1 MVMPEPAPA
10 RQLEILL
17 AEDNEFDVHVTV
29 AAFRDARVPNRLH
42 CVTDGEAVLA
52 FLKHTGEHSQAP
64 RPDLIL
70 LDLNLPKM
78 DGFQVLETIKAD
90 PDLKNIPVVVVSGN
104 IHEGDIKR
112 AYELQASS
120 FLMKPREVD
129 EYFASIRSLKELWF
143 HAASVA
149 PKPDSPA

>member
-1 MVMPEPAPA
+1 MADPAPA
-10 RQLEILL
+10 RRLDILL

-42 CVTDGEAVLA
+42 CVTDGEAAIA
-52 FLKHTGEHSQAP
+52 FLKRTGEHTQAP
-64 RPDLIL
+64 RPDLVL
-70 LDLNLPKM
+70 LDVHLPKM
-78 DGFQVLETIKAD
+78 DGFQVLEAIKAD
-90 PDLKNIPVVVVSGN
+90 PELKNIPVVVVSGD

-120 FLMKPREVD
+120 FLMKPQEVD
-129 EYFASIRSLKELWF
+129 EYFAAIRSLKELWF

-149 PKPDSPA
+149 PKADSPA

>member
-1 MVMPEPAPA
+1 MPELDPD

-42 CVTDGEAVLA
+42 CVPDGEAVIA
-52 FLKHTGEHSQAP
+52 FLHHTGEYSQAP

-78 DGFQVLETIKAD
+78 DGLHVLETIKAD
-90 PDLKNIPVVVVSGN
+90 PHLRNIPVVVVSGN
-104 IHEGDIKR
+104 IHEGDIRR
-112 AYELQASS
+112 AYELQASA
-120 FLMKPREVD
+120 FVMKPPEVD
-129 EYFASIRSLKELWF
+129 EYFAAIRSLKELWF
-143 HAASVA
+143 HAASPS
-149 PKPDSPA
+149 PKPDA